1 VLTVHDLTKIYANR
15 HDTVAGG
22 VREISFSLPPGTFF
36 TLLGPSG
43 CGKTT
48 TLRCVAGLEHPDSGT
63 IALGERV
70 LFDAAHRI
78 AVPMNQRGIG
88 MVFQSY
94 AIWPH
99 MTVFENVAFPLRV
112 SKTRRYRREEIRTL
126 VDRALASVGLD
137 RYGDRPATRLSGG
150 QQQRVA
156 LARAIV
162 HQPQLLL
169 LDEPLSNLDAS
180 LREEMRIELRRLQQ
194 QIGITAIYV
203 THDQAE
209 ALAMSDLIAVMD
221 HGRIV
226 QVGAPREIYFRPSDA
241 FVARFIGAANLLA
254 GTATAT
260 VARGAV
266 GRLRL
271 SEGTEI
277 ECVFPDGAEPGQPAT
292 VALRPETVSFAQSGE
307 PPAGLNALHGSIVA
321 ASFLGGAMRYDVQVG
336 ERLLRVIDAAESAIP
351 PGSDIWLV
359 FPPQA
364 AVALGREHIL
374 AGTATGAK
382 WG

>member
-1 VLTVHDLTKIYANR
+1 MIRIDALHKRYPDQDAAVSAVD
-15 HDTVAGG
+15 DVS
-22 VREISFSLPPGTFF
+22 VEIAQGELY

-48 TLRCVAGLEHPDSGT
+48 TLRCVAGLERPDAGL

-70 LFDAAHRI
+70 LFDASRGI
-78 AVPMNQRGIG
+78 AVPLNQRGIG

-99 MTVFENVAFPLRV
+99 MTVFENIAFPLRV
-112 SKTRRYRREEIRTL
+112 ARGRRYGRDEIRKL
-126 VDRALASVGLD
+126 VDQALGTVGLGG
-137 RYGDRPATRLSGG
+137 YGDRPATRLSGG

-162 HQPQLLL
+162 HHPQLLL

-180 LREEMRIELRRLQQ
+180 LREEMRAELRRLQQ

-226 QVGAPREIYFRPSDA
+226 QFGEPRAIYFRPENE
-241 FVARFIGAANLLA
+241 FVASFIGAANLLS
-254 GTATAT
+254 GTA
-260 VARGAV
+260 VADVPAGGT

-271 SEGTEI
+271 DAGGEI
-277 ECVFPDGAEPGQPAT
+277 ACVFPT
-292 VALRPETVSFAQSGE
+292 
-307 PPAGLNALHGSIVA
+307 
-321 ASFLGGAMRYDVQVG
+321 
-336 ERLLRVIDAAESAIP
+336 
-351 PGSDIWLV
+351 
-359 FPPQA
+359 
-364 AVALGREHIL
+364 
-374 AGTATGAK
+374 GTTQ
-382 WG
+382 